1 MPGRRRSNG
10 RSIVRFRP
18 TDRNRSVIVN
28 LALGSEYTER
38 SRARWG
44 AGGALYPQPALA
56 GLNSL
61 SRFGFVGLTVPR
73 GVENNVPCGGN
84 L

>member
-1 MPGRRRSNG
+1 MPTRG
-10 RSIVRFRP
+10 I
-18 TDRNRSVIVN
+18 
-28 LALGSEYTER
+28 LLR

-61 SRFGFVGLTVPR
+61 SRFGFVGLMVPR
-73 GVENNVPCGGN
+73 GVEGRVPQRRGTVNRVRIGR
-84 L
+84 